1 MRRAAKIDA
10 NQPAIVE
17 ALRAAG
23 CSVTVT
29 NMVCNGFPDLV
40 VGFGGPSGHVVLIEI
55 KDPSQAP
62 SARVLTPA
70 QKSWHRMWLGPAH
83 VVETV
88 DQALSIVQHYRR
100 GKA

>member
-1 MRRAAKIDA
+1 MRAARVDG
-10 NQPAIVE
+10 NQEAIVE

-29 NMVCNGFPDLV
+29 SMLGHGFPDIII
-40 VGFGGPSGHVVLIEI
+40 GFRGPSGHVVLIEI

-62 SARVLTPA
+62 SDRVLTPA
-70 QKSWHRMWLGPAH
+70 QKSWHRTWLGPAH
-83 VVETV
+83 VVETI
-88 DQALSIVQHYRR
+88 DQALSIVQHYRK